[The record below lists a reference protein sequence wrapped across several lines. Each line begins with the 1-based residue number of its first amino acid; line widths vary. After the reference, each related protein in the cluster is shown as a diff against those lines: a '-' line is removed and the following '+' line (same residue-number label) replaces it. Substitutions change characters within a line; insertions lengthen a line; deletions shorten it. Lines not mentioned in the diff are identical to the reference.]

1 METAAS
7 APAPMQPPDTHDYN
21 PLAIAM
27 ESNPRF
33 AMFKRFGSLAVLNL
47 IQLQKELEKR
57 KCIIEGKNSSEEKNQ
72 ALEDS
77 HQLLT
82 QAAKVTHMSSPSRND
97 WDALRNLE
105 KSQRP
110 PMPCETPSAHLAYVA
125 LESPESRGGSDIGSW
140 LSPWLARMYWKVTGY
155 RLQIVPTV
163 TDLPTHMINDAD
175 VFRTLREIQERTA
188 WVYGLAAS
196 VVAALVP
203 SLTILWLYNAQRTMT
218 RIWITMGLTT
228 LIGVVLRVVTKAHVS
243 EIFGIT
249 AAFAAVEV
257 VFIGSANGNSTA
269 A

>member
-77 HQLLT
+77 RSLL
-82 QAAKVTHMSSPSRND
+82 VEYWVYSLL
-97 WDALRNLE
+97 WLY
-105 KSQRP
+105 RP
-110 PMPCETPSAHLAYVA
+110 ELIEYRPIAH
-125 LESPESRGGSDIGSW
+125 PGGKGVRIVVQDDF
-140 LSPWLARMYWKVTGY
+140 TD
-155 RLQIVPTV
+155 QIK
-163 TDLPTHMINDAD
+163 
-175 VFRTLREIQERTA
+175 RRTA